1 MIENQGYIVT
11 NADVKKYQ
19 IIHAAKQTLTATA
32 LLAVM
37 CSPVLASTNSG
48 GAGTTGGD
56 FEEVYNFIYGAATGY
71 LGRAIAIFAGIV
83 GLAIGA
89 ASGKA
94 MPAIMGVVLAIFG
107 TLGPTIINNL
117 FTGAVI

>member
-1 MIENQGYIVT
+1 MKENQSYIVT

-32 LLAVM
+32 LLAIM
-37 CSPVLASTNSG
+37 CSPALASN
-48 GAGTTGGD
+48 GTANGTGGGD
-56 FEEVYNFIYGAATGY
+56 FEEVYNFIFDAATGY
-71 LGRAIAIFAGIV
+71 LGRAIAIFAGVV

-94 MPAIMGVVLAIFG
+94 MPAIMGVILAIFG
-107 TLGPTIINNL
+107 TLGPTIINGL

>member
-1 MIENQGYIVT
+1 MKECQSYIVT

-37 CSPVLASTNSG
+37 CSPVLASTGSG
-48 GAGTTGGD
+48 GGATGGD
-56 FEEVYNFIYGAATGY
+56 FEEVYTFIFEAATGY
-71 LGRAIAIFAGIV
+71 LGRAIAIFAGVV

-117 FTGAVI
+117 FEGAVI